1 MLNRENEVLPDI
13 IIHNSISLDGSLVD
27 FEVNMGLHY
36 QIAGQYSADAHLI
49 GSNTIKVGVE
59 MYGELPPEEKSDFTK
74 PERDKALP
82 YWVIIDT
89 KGICRGL
96 LHACRKF
103 EYCRDVVVLI
113 SKSTPQEY
121 IVYLTER
128 NYDYHVMGQVQ
139 VNLPEALALLAD
151 DYAVKTILTDTGST
165 LGGVLLNQGL
175 VKEISLLVHPVIVGQ
190 KAHYI
195 FRNVSS
201 HVKLK
206 KEKCEALDDGYLWL
220 VYQVVK

>member
-1 MLNRENEVLPDI
+1 MLPEI

-36 QIAGQYSADAHLI
+36 QIAGHYNADAHLI
-49 GSNTIKVGVE
+49 GSNTIKSGVE
-59 MYGELPPEEKSDFTK
+59 MYGELPPEEKSDCDK
-74 PERDKALP
+74 QERDTALP

-103 EYCRDVVVLI
+103 EYCRDVIVLI
-113 SKSTPQEY
+113 SRATPMEY
-121 IVYLTER
+121 IEYLTER

-139 VNLPEALALLAD
+139 VDLPEALALLVD
-151 DYAVKTILTDTGST
+151 NYKVNTILTDTGST

-175 VKEISLLVHPVIVGQ
+175 VKEISLLIHPVIVGR
-190 KAHYI
+190 KAHCM
-195 FRNVSS
+195 FRDVAS
-201 HVKLK
+201 HL
-206 KEKCEALDDGYLWL
+206 ELERDKCASRARCR
-220 VYQVVK
+220 